1 MQDTRHQMLDGSP
14 APLVLSARQEK
25 TLFLLDKTAE
35 ILDNRFR
42 IPLTNIR
49 FGVDSVIG
57 LFPYVGD
64 LAGFAISG
72 LLLIIM
78 ARNGASGMVALKMTG
93 NILLD
98 SAVGTIPV
106 LGDLFDFHH
115 KANTRNV
122 RLLQQHYREG
132 KHQGSA
138 FWVILIVLGAL
149 LISLFVMIYVV
160 WKVAGWLFT
169 GIFGS

>member
-1 MQDTRHQMLDGSP
+1 MTEINK
-14 APLVLSARQEK
+14 LSAKQEK

-42 IPLTNIR
+42 IPLTNVR
-49 FGVDSVIG
+49 FGVDSIIG

-64 LAGFAISG
+64 FAGFAISG
-72 LLLIIM
+72 VLIIIM
-78 ARNGASGMVALKMTG
+78 ARNGASGMVALKMAG

-106 LGDLFDFHH
+106 LGDIFDFRH

-122 RLLQQHYREG
+122 RLLQAHYREG
-132 KHQGSA
+132 KYQGNGW
-138 FWVILIVLGAL
+138 WVILIVLAAL
-149 LISLFVMIYVV
+149 AISIFIMVYLV
-160 WKVAGWLFT
+160 WKVAGWIFST
-169 GIFGS
+169 IFGI

>member
-1 MQDTRHQMLDGSP
+1 MSEVRRQMPDHS
-14 APLVLSARQEK
+14 AQLVLSAKQEK

-49 FGVDSVIG
+49 FGVDSIIG

-64 LAGFAISG
+64 FAGFAISG
-72 LLLIIM
+72 VLIIIM
-78 ARNGASGMVALKMTG
+78 ARNGASGMVALKMAG

-98 SAVGTIPV
+98 SAVGTVPI
-106 LGDLFDFHH
+106 LGDIFDFRH

-122 RLLQQHYREG
+122 RLLQQHYGEG
-132 KHQGSA
+132 KHRGSA
-138 FWVILIVLGAL
+138 LWAVLIVLAAL
-149 LISLFVMIYVV
+149 AISIFVMIYIV
-160 WKVAGWLFT
+160 WKVSGWIFTALF
-169 GIFGS
+169 GV

>member
-1 MQDTRHQMLDGSP
+1 MQQETK
-14 APLVLSARQEK
+14 PLLLSAKQEK
-25 TLFLLDKTAE
+25 TLLLLDKTAE

-42 IPLTNIR
+42 IPIVNIR
-49 FGVDSVIG
+49 FGIDSIIG

-64 LAGFAISG
+64 MAGFAISG
-72 LLLIIM
+72 LLLVIM
-78 ARNGASGMVALKMTG
+78 AYNGASGMVALKMAG

-98 SAVGTIPV
+98 SAVGVVPI
-106 LGDLFDFHH
+106 LGDLFDFRY

-138 FWVILIVLGAL
+138 FWVIVIVLAAL
-149 LISLFVMIYVV
+149 LLSLFIMLYIV
-160 WKVAGWLFT
+160 WKVMGWAFGALF
-169 GIFGS
+169 GA